1 MLYTI
6 TMNTSTGHL
15 PNNDTTQQLI
25 KAVFDAPNN
34 RTMVFTP
41 VRNTE
46 DKIIDF
52 RFSLISQASLAFF
65 GGQDYTG
72 QLFSEVRPDQLQQ
85 ISDMAAVIETGK
97 THSWERLNKDVN
109 GVPQW
114 YSVSDAKV
122 GESIVRVW
130 ENITDRKISEDSLT
144 EIIARKAEEKYLSL
158 FNSIDQGFCIIEVI
172 FDETGHPYDYI
183 FLDYNPAF
191 EKQTG
196 LKDARGKR
204 IKDLNPLQEQHWF
217 DLYGDIVN
225 TRQPKYFEQEAV
237 LIDGWYEVSAFP
249 LTKEKDNKVAV
260 IFNDVSD
267 RKKAEKKLNAFNA
280 RLEAEVEERT
290 SQLNLANILLE
301 EKNEELE
308 KNNKELESFNYVA
321 SHDLQEPL
329 RKIQTFLSMIT
340 QRKDDPVAVQNYMA
354 KIHSSADRMSQ
365 LIQDVLTYS
374 SLNSD
379 NNFTQVDLNKV
390 IDNVISDFELVI
402 AERNATINKD
412 NLPAISAIPL
422 QMHQL
427 FSNLISNSLKY
438 NNGLPII
445 AISHK
450 FIDIDNHK
458 FIEITFSD
466 NGIGF
471 DEQYSDQI
479 FKLFHRLHTKSEFNG
494 TGVGLSICKKIVE
507 QHHGT
512 ISATSVAGNGATF
525 IIQLPL

>member
-1 MLYTI
+1 
-6 TMNTSTGHL
+6 MNTSTGHL
-15 PNNDTTQQLI
+15 INNDTTQQLL
-25 KAVFDAPNN
+25 KAAFNAPNN
-34 RTMVFTP
+34 RTIVFTA
-41 VRNTE
+41 VRDTE
-46 DKIIDF
+46 NKIINF
-52 RFSLISQASLAFF
+52 RLSLISQASLAFF
-65 GGQDYTG
+65 NGQDCTG
-72 QLFSEVRPDQLQQ
+72 KLFSEVWPDQLQRIQ
-85 ISDMAAVIETGK
+85 DMAAIIETGK
-97 THSWERLNKDVN
+97 THSWERLDKDVN
-109 GVPQW
+109 GIPQW
-114 YSVSDAKV
+114 FSVSDAKV

-130 ENITDRKISEDSLT
+130 ENITDRKIAEDSLT

-196 LKDARGKR
+196 LNDARGKR

-237 LIDGWYEVSAFP
+237 LIDGWFEVSAFP

-267 RKKAEKKLNAFNA
+267 RKRAEKELNAFNA
-280 RLEAEVEERT
+280 RLEAEVVERT
-290 SQLNLANILLE
+290 AQLNNANVLLE
-301 EKNEELE
+301 QKNDELE

-340 QRKDDPVAVQNYMA
+340 QRKDDPAAVQNYMD
-354 KIHSSADRMSQ
+354 KIHASADRMSH

-374 SLNSD
+374 SLNS
-379 NNFTQVDLNKV
+379 NNSFTPVDLNKV
-390 IDNVISDFELVI
+390 IDNVISDFELVVS
-402 AERNATINKD
+402 EKEATINRD
-412 NLPAISAIPL
+412 NLPVINAIPL

-445 AISHK
+445 NVSHA
-450 FIDIDNHK
+450 FVNMDDHK

-479 FKLFHRLHTKSEFNG
+479 FKLFQRLHTKSEFNG

-512 ISATSVAGNGATF
+512 ISATSVAGQGATF
-525 IIQLPL
+525 TIQLPA